1 MKRIFYPETF
11 TENERFA
18 LSEEDL
24 EFLRFWMSRSTLE
37 SNDPKYHYG
46 DYYDSYVKFFIY
58 GDTKGQMTDEIRIY
72 NKVGFAYGT
81 VTDAAYIVDQKTNTR
96 FFLSATILVNKN
108 QIFYDDIYEFE
119 TIGIPF
125 LAELGRAVLAE
136 LTTP

>member
-1 MKRIFYPETF
+1 
-11 TENERFA
+11 
-18 LSEEDL
+18 
-24 EFLRFWMSRSTLE
+24 
-37 SNDPKYHYG
+37 
-46 DYYDSYVKFFIY
+46 
-58 GDTKGQMTDEIRIY
+58 
-72 NKVGFAYGT
+72 VGFAYGT